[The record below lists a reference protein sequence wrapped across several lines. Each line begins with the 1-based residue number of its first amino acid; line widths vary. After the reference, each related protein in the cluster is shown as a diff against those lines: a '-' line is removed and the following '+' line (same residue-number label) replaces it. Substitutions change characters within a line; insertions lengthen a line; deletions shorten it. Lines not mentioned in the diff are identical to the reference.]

1 MHERALFPKQTYC
14 GPGLSRLTSVIM
26 SQRIAY
32 QGPTLSVL
40 MEKTKFPN
48 GKVVDLEM
56 IRHPGAS
63 AIVPFE
69 TKTEVL
75 LIRQFRPAIGGV
87 IWEVPAGK
95 IENESPSACAAR
107 ELREEVGRQAKTLEA
122 LGSVLTTPGF
132 TNEVIHLFAAYEL
145 EIVPSAEEEDE
156 FIEVVAMPLTA
167 ALDLIW
173 AGELRD
179 AKSAMAILHAARR
192 EGLLAP

>member
-1 MHERALFPKQTYC
+1 MCIRDRA
-14 GPGLSRLTSVIM
+14 
-26 SQRIAY
+26 
-32 QGPTLSVL
+32 
-40 MEKTKFPN
+40 
-48 GKVVDLEM
+48 
-56 IRHPGAS
+56 
-63 AIVPFE
+63 
-69 TKTEVL
+69 
-75 LIRQFRPAIGGV
+75 
-87 IWEVPAGK
+87 
-95 IENESPSACAAR
+95 
-107 ELREEVGRQAKTLEA
+107 GRQAKTLEA